1 MTNRFRLAT
10 TLLAVGLCACLML
23 LFSGEAA
30 AAGPPYAMT
39 VSTAATTGVSCNAVA
54 CSPTADGANLNV
66 TDLVDDLDSG
76 NLTVG
81 GTPDTG
87 TITIENSVDGGA
99 TSHALRFGSATGD
112 VVVDDTTDG
121 GGTATVTAGEVDF
134 DVPLS
139 GPTTGSS
146 SLAVDGNA
154 LFTGTTGATLQNL
167 DVTGTTYTNGAI
179 DTSGTQT
186 YTGQL
191 SMDANMTL
199 TASTLSADGG
209 ISAPDTDLTVAGNAT
224 LAGGVSGLYNL
235 TVTGTANLSGTVTTN
250 NAQTYEGAVQLY
262 GDTTAA
268 GSSETFDS
276 TVDSPGT
283 AFALTTVG
291 PVTFAGVVGGA
302 NPLSSLTASST
313 ATLTGDVT
321 TAGAQTYGG
330 AVQLEAD
337 TTTASTSNDAITFSG
352 TIDGAHALN
361 IDTTGMVGLAK
372 AVGATT
378 PLTSLTAGT
387 EAGGAG
393 GPTQLGE
400 GVNSDS
406 VTTTGDQTYDQ
417 DVHLDANTTFGV
429 GASDEVTF
437 FYPVAGNQVLGLA
450 GPGVMYLGSG
460 ADDYNSTTVTGGT
473 LAFTNGALGSGMV
486 TVDGGTLMW
495 WSQTAPFDDPSVQG
509 LTVGSA
515 GATLDTNGYP
525 VSLASAVGGGGTITK
540 TGGGTLTLASTA
552 GEVYGGAIVVQGGNL
567 DVPHF
572 IETPVTVDSGSALDL
587 SGQID
592 AAVAL
597 ESNATLDCED
607 GWLEGSFTNNGGITI
622 GAPAS
627 PSAVSARLQFNY
639 ALVSFVPGAANCN
652 PVSYTIRA
660 SDGQTTG
667 ATDSPFVFTGLPLG
681 TPETFT
687 VTATNPAGSSAAS
700 SNSNSVTPAAA
711 PTVTLGSPVNHATY
725 TIGQV
730 VKADYSCQEGAGGPG
745 ISTCIG
751 TLPTGSTLNTQTLGA
766 HSFTVTATSADGQT
780 ATITAVYD
788 VARPPNSFQIKSF
801 KVNSVGTVSV
811 VIAVPGAGKAIL
823 SVLQRGRNKSLVHKD
838 LTSTRAQSLRATLKL
853 PAKDPKKL
861 RGKKGVV
868 LISFTPKSGLQRTVT
883 KTIRL

>member
-1 MTNRFRLAT
+1 
-10 TLLAVGLCACLML
+10 ML

-39 VSTAATTGVSCNAVA
+39 VSTAATAGVSCNGLA

-66 TDLVDDLDSG
+66 TALVDDLETG

-87 TITIENSVDGGA
+87 TITIENSINGGV
-99 TSHALRFGSATGD
+99 TSNVLSFGSATGD
-112 VVVDDTTDG
+112 VVVDDTTDSG
-121 GGTATVTAGEVDF
+121 DTATVTAGEVEF
-134 DVPLS
+134 GVPLS

-154 LFTGTTGATLQNL
+154 LFTGTTGTTLQNL
-167 DVTGTTYTNGAI
+167 DVTGTTYTDGPI

-209 ISAPDTDLTVAGNAT
+209 ISAPRTDLTVAGNAT

-235 TVTGTANLSGTVTTN
+235 TVTGTANLSGTVSTN
-250 NAQTYEGAVQLY
+250 NAQTYEGAVQLD
-262 GDTTAA
+262 GDTTVT

-276 TVDSPGT
+276 TVDSPGS
-283 AFALTTVG
+283 AFALTAGG
-291 PVTFAGVVGGA
+291 PATFAGVVGGA
-302 NPLSSLTASST
+302 NPLSSLSTNST

-321 TAGAQTYGG
+321 TTGAQTYGG
-330 AVQLEAD
+330 AVQLAAD
-337 TTTASTSNDAITFSG
+337 TTTASTGNDAITFSG
-352 TIDGAHALN
+352 TIDGAHALD
-361 IDTTGMVGLAK
+361 IDTTGTVGLAK
-372 AVGATT
+372 PVGATT

-387 EAGGAG
+387 EDGGAG

-400 GVNSDS
+400 GVSSDS
-406 VTTTGDQTYDQ
+406 VTTTGDQNYDQ
-417 DVHLDANTTFGV
+417 DINLDANATFGV
-429 GASDEVTF
+429 GASDEVSF
-437 FYPVAGNQVLGLA
+437 AYPVTGNQVLTMA
-450 GPGVMYLGSG
+450 GPGIMYLGSG
-460 ADDYNSTTVTGGT
+460 ADNYNSTTVTGGT

-495 WSQTAPFDDPSVQG
+495 WSQTAPVDDPSVQG

-525 VSLASAVGGGGTITK
+525 VSLANAVAGGGTITK

-567 DVPHF
+567 DVPDSV
-572 IETPVTVDSGSALDL
+572 ETPVTVDSGSALDL

-592 AAVAL
+592 AAVVL

-607 GWLEGSFTNNGGITI
+607 GWLEGSFTNNGGTTI

-627 PSAVSARLQFNY
+627 PSAVSAQLRSNY
-639 ALVSFVPGAANCN
+639 ALVGFTPGAANCN

-660 SDGQTTG
+660 SDGQTG
-667 ATDSPFVFTGLPLG
+667 SAANSPFAFTGLPLG

-687 VTATNPAGSSAAS
+687 VIAQNPAGSSAS
-700 SNSNSVTPAAA
+700 SATSNSVTPAAP
-711 PTVTLGSPVNHATY
+711 PTITLSSPVNDATY
-725 TIGQV
+725 ITGQV
-730 VKADYSCQEGAGGPG
+730 VKANYSCQEGAGGLG
-745 ISTCIG
+745 ISTCVG
-751 TLPTGSTLNTQTLGA
+751 TLPTGSAINTQTLGA

-780 ATITAVYD
+780 ATKTVVYD
-788 VARPPNSFQIKSF
+788 VARPSDNFQIKSF
-801 KVNSVGTVSV
+801 KVNAAGTVSV
-811 VIAVPGAGKAIL
+811 VIAVPGAGKATL
-823 SVLQRGRNKSLVHKD
+823 SVLQRGSDKSLVHKD
-838 LTSTRAQSLRATLKL
+838 LTSTRAQTLRATLKL

-868 LISFTPKSGLQRTVT
+868 LISFTPKGGLQRTVT
-883 KTIRL
+883 KAIRL